1 MPEGNLEMS
10 LWCYWMDGTVVY
22 CKRHN
27 AALSCVG
34 MGSVITSV
42 QLKEWLVYELIYE
55 CSEIQIN
62 EDIAL

>member
-10 LWCYWMDGTVVY
+10 LWCYWMDGMVVY

-27 AALSCVG
+27 AVHALSCVG

-42 QLKEWLVYELIYE
+42 QLKE
-55 CSEIQIN
+55 
-62 EDIAL
+62 